1 VHQSA
6 CDQWATIEHRQKVS
20 SSLFLQAVSRHLQI
34 ENGARKPTGKL
45 RLPFPSGVE
54 NDMCSSDRAAPGEHV
69 DAHDLALGQPAL
81 PAVLRRRVPP
91 PRRSIRILSLQ
102 KRGQML
108 VQEVGF
114 VTIWR
119 HQYKATL
126 GGVKSI
132 KKCKARDFLSFPET
146 PYRR

>member
-6 CDQWATIEHRQKVS
+6 CDQWAIIEHRHKVS
-20 SSLFLQAVSRHLQI
+20 SSLFLQTVSWHLHI
-34 ENGARKPTGKL
+34 ENGARKHTGKL
-45 RLPFPSGVE
+45 RLPFPSGIE

-91 PRRSIRILSLQ
+91 SRRSIRIFPLR
-102 KRGQML
+102 KRGQMI
-108 VQEVGF
+108 VQQDGF

-126 GGVKSI
+126 GGVKNI
-132 KKCKARDFLSFPET
+132 KKAQST
-146 PYRR
+146 